1 MKQKTK
7 KLLQLSF
14 SLGFLATTALVATS
28 CKQPAT
34 VAPKPTNPMQP
45 GNGSGSETTT
55 PGSGETMQPGN
66 NSGSGTGTTT
76 PDNTE
81 AKNQLKALIDKENS
95 NVDLYTDYSMIK
107 SALVAAYTE
116 AKTVSQK
123 VNATKDEL
131 TTAKTALETA
141 INKASID
148 KSEFDKLNSDLV
160 TAYTTLKDKVKSK
173 DATLELLNNDE
184 YAPLKAYITNLYDK
198 ASPVF
203 TATLQSNPKPDKANI
218 EKITSDIENA
228 IKNIEIEKTNVA
240 EYSKFKLFKIEE
252 ANFKGSNLYSTSSP
266 STQSLVAYSQ
276 DFNNGESG
284 KQWKYAKRIVKEDVD
299 NSDQLTDVRWIYNL
313 NSQTTADNT
322 TPASYEVSFTYYGG
336 SNATLYFP
344 YKLIKEEDK
353 SKLSLKYKLNDNTI
367 NDVDVS
373 QAKVDEISVAKID
386 LTDLNFGENKI
397 AFSTEMGKAAPMI
410 GNIYI
415 ASTNA
420 TYDVVYNNIFG
431 NEVDNNNSDKIT
443 VNFVKGYGLAN
454 KAFNAD
460 EGTIIK
466 KFNGRIVDSQDQNK
480 DYYLIGYL
488 GKALPHT
495 TPQDAQINI
504 RYYTFYVNAPKDGMY
519 EISGLYNSHESG
531 SNERG
536 LTFWVGGYNVANDAG
551 KIAKFKSPD
560 TGDWTQS
567 LKEFDK
573 NQVISGSN
581 SYLQLTKGLNKI
593 VVSGKEQNREGPNLG
608 NVTFTLKEQTS
619 TGSTSR

>member
-45 GNGSGSETTT
+45 GNGSGS
-55 PGSGETMQPGN
+55 GETMQPGN
-66 NSGSGTGTTT
+66 GAGTGTGTTT

-266 STQSLVAYSQ
+266 SDQSLVAYSQ
-276 DFNNGESG
+276 DFNNSENG
-284 KQWKYAKRIVKEDVD
+284 KQWKYAKRIVKGGVD

-313 NSQTTADNT
+313 NSQANADNT
-322 TPASYEVSFTYYGG
+322 TSASYEVSFTYYGG

-344 YKLIKEEDK
+344 YKLIKDEDK
-353 SKLSLKYKLNDNTI
+353 SKLSLKYKLNDKTI
-367 NDVDVS
+367 TDINVS
-373 QAKVDEISVAKID
+373 EAKVDQISVAKID
-386 LTDLNFGENKI
+386 LTDLIFGENKI
-397 AFSTEMGKAAPMI
+397 VFSTETNKVAPMI

-415 ASTNA
+415 AATN
-420 TYDVVYNNIFG
+420 TTLDSVYNSIFG
-431 NEVDNNNSDKIT
+431 NEVDSNNSNKIT

-454 KAFNAD
+454 KAFNSD
-460 EGTIIK
+460 NGTIIT
-466 KFNGRIVDSQDQNK
+466 KFNGKIVGSSDQNK

-488 GKALPHT
+488 GKALPGAM
-495 TPQDAQINI
+495 PQDNPISI
-504 RYYTFYVNAPKDGMY
+504 RYYTFYVNVPENGKY
-519 EISGLYNSHESG
+519 EISGIYNSHESET
-531 SNERG
+531 NERG
-536 LTFWVGGYNVANDAG
+536 LTFWVGEYNVGNDAG
-551 KIAKFKSPD
+551 KVAKFRAPD
-560 TGDWTQS
+560 TGDWTHS
-567 LKEFDK
+567 LKEFNKD
-573 NQVISGSN
+573 QVVTNSN

-593 VVSGKEQNREGPNLG
+593 VVSGKEQNKDGPNLG
-608 NVTFTLKEQTS
+608 NVTFTLKTN
-619 TGSTSR
+619 